1 MIFRFILFVS
11 LFYSYTSL
19 GFEFACKFEEVYID
33 GNTQQGLMLIKK
45 NKLRYEYSDENLFTI
60 IHKNNNTT
68 ISKNNNRKQID
79 NYEGDNNLID
89 HFMSIT
95 NDFPNLKEVYNINNF
110 KIIVE
115 NSSLNDFIK
124 RIAIVSDD
132 INLSIYFQNCKKGEI
147 LDLYFQH
154 NPYFRFSHS

>member
-1 MIFRFILFVS
+1 MIFRFILFFS

-68 ISKNNNRKQID
+68 ISKNNNRKHVDIYQ
-79 NYEGDNNLID
+79 EENNLIS
-89 HFMSIT
+89 HLINIT
-95 NDFPNLKEVYNINNF
+95 KDFPNLKEEYNINNF
-110 KIIVE
+110 KIVVE
-115 NSSLNDFIK
+115 NSSLNNFIK
-124 RIAIVSDD
+124 RVGILSDEL
-132 INLSIYFQNCKKGEI
+132 NLSIYFQNCRTREI

-154 NPYFRFSHS
+154 NPYFRFSLS

>member
-1 MIFRFILFVS
+1 MIFRFILFFS

-115 NSSLNDFIK
+115 NSNLNNFIK
-124 RIAIVSDD
+124 RLAVVSDD
-132 INLSIYFQNCKKGEI
+132 INLSIYFQNCESGEI

-154 NPYFRFSHS
+154 NPYFRFSLS

>member
-1 MIFRFILFVS
+1 M
-11 LFYSYTSL
+11 
-19 GFEFACKFEEVYID
+19 GFEFACKFEEVYTD

-45 NKLRYEYSDENLFTI
+45 NKLRYEYNDKNLFTI

-68 ISKNNNRKQID
+68 ISKNNNRKQVD

-124 RIAIVSDD
+124 RLAVVSDD
-132 INLSIYFQNCKKGEI
+132 INLSIYFQNCKSDEI

-154 NPYFRFSHS
+154 NPYFRYSLS

>member
-1 MIFRFILFVS
+1 MMFRLILFFY
-11 LFYSYTSL
+11 LFYSYQAF
-19 GFEFACKFEEVYID
+19 GFGFACKFEEVYID
-33 GNTQQGLMLIKK
+33 GQTQQGLLLIKK
-45 NKLRYEYSDENLFTI
+45 NKLRYEYSDKNLYTI

-68 ISKNNNRKQID
+68 ISKNNNRKQVD
-79 NYEGDNNLID
+79 NYEGEKNLID
-89 HFMSIT
+89 HLMSIT
-95 NDFPNLKEVYNINNF
+95 NEFPNLKEIYNIKKF

>member
-115 NSSLNDFIK
+115 NSNLNNFIK
-124 RIAIVSDD
+124 RLAVVSDD
-132 INLSIYFQNCKKGEI
+132 INLSIYFQNCESGEI

-154 NPYFRFSHS
+154 NPYFRFSIS